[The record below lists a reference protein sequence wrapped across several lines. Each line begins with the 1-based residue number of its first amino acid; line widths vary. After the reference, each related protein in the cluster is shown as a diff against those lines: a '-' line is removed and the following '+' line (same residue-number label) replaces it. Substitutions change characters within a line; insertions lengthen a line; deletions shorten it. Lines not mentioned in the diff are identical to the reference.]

1 MVIKLIGVIEDGAA
15 PAPWLKTD
23 VREAIE
29 LRAGRS
35 TTLVLRVV
43 TRGGL
48 PVELAGGESL
58 ILTARS
64 STIRPSRLF
73 FTLAAAAAPDLGRE
87 YYRFT
92 IANTDTQ
99 YLGGQRGVYDVVLR
113 RAGFDDTVI
122 PTSALYLAASAL
134 AAGDP
139 APAAVI
145 PIAAAQDVTER
156 SFTWTAVAT
165 ATTQTVAIPGGGMVD
180 ASYAIASFA
189 LRDPAPGDGAHPDAR
204 FPTAGRL
211 AGSFTVEVDA
221 PIRAGS
227 VYDVVLRDRG
237 A

>member
-1 MVIKLIGVIEDGAA
+1 MVIKLIGVIEDGTE

-23 VREAIE
+23 AREAVE
-29 LRAGRS
+29 LHAGRS

-43 TRGGL
+43 TRCGL

-64 STIRPSRLF
+64 STVRPSRLF
-73 FTLAAAAAPDLGRE
+73 FTIAGVAAPDLGRE

-92 IANTDTQ
+92 IANTATQ
-99 YLGGQRGVYDVVLR
+99 YLGGERGVYDVVLR
-113 RAGFDDTVI
+113 RSGFDDTVI
-122 PTSALYLAASAL
+122 PTSALYIGGAAL
-134 AAGDP
+134 AGRVR
-139 APAAVI
+139 APAATV
-145 PIAAAQDVTER
+145 PAAASQDATER
-156 SFTWTAVAT
+156 SFTWTATAT
-165 ATTQTVAIPGGGMVD
+165 ATTQTVTIPGGGMVD
-180 ASYAIASFA
+180 ASYAIASFT

-237 A
+237 V